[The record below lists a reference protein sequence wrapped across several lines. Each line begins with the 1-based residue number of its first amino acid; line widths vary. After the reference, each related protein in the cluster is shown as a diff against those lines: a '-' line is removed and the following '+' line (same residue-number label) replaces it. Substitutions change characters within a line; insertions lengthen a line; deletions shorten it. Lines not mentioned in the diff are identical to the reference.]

1 MASDQH
7 PVSDFRESSHEQ
19 PTKIRWVVFVLCCGT
34 SMMLYLHRYTFALIK
49 PKLKAEWQ
57 LSNTELGWMD
67 TAFSMCYMAFQVPS
81 GILADV
87 AGTHVFLGVLILVWT
102 GGLALHALAPN
113 VPTMVAARAVL
124 GIGQAGTYPTLSRI
138 TRNWFPAPSRTSVQG
153 WVAVFCGR
161 IGAASSNLLFGAAL
175 IGILFS
181 DDWRRALLVLVA
193 MGVALAVAHLS
204 LYRDTPREHSWANDA
219 EAELI
224 EGTTSK
230 DPEKRMPMAEMFQGM
245 RPKSVVNLLM
255 LNTQSILSTVADAVY
270 SLWIP
275 TFLVEVHKMQ
285 FKEMGIYASLP
296 LLGGALGG
304 ASAGMLNDWMIRR
317 TGNRRW
323 SRSGV
328 AFVGKGMAGVLLL
341 SALYFYDDP
350 YRFCAMLFFV
360 KFFGDW
366 SLTTSWGTV
375 TDIGGRATATVF
387 AFNNCIAALIGG
399 LVSPFY
405 GYYADSFGW
414 YPVFVL
420 VAFTYIYCAVSWLLV
435 DCTIPLMRDDAKDN
449 S

>member
-1 MASDQH
+1 MLVDVRFSGKMPLIRIHGFVMTSDQH
-7 PVSDFRESSHEQ
+7 PVSDFRESSDEQ

-175 IGILFS
+175 VGILFS

-204 LYRDTPREHSWANDA
+204 LYRDTPREHAWANDA

-230 DPEKRMPMAEMFQGM
+230 APDKRMPMAEMFQGM

-255 LNTQSILSTVADAVY
+255 LNTQSILSTVADA
-270 SLWIP
+270 
-275 TFLVEVHKMQ
+275 
-285 FKEMGIYASLP
+285 
-296 LLGGALGG
+296 
-304 ASAGMLNDWMIRR
+304 
-317 TGNRRW
+317 
-323 SRSGV
+323 
-328 AFVGKGMAGVLLL
+328 
-341 SALYFYDDP
+341 
-350 YRFCAMLFFV
+350 
-360 KFFGDW
+360 
-366 SLTTSWGTV
+366 
-375 TDIGGRATATVF
+375 
-387 AFNNCIAALIGG
+387 
-399 LVSPFY
+399 
-405 GYYADSFGW
+405 
-414 YPVFVL
+414 
-420 VAFTYIYCAVSWLLV
+420 
-435 DCTIPLMRDDAKDN
+435 
-449 S
+449 